1 MSIYNVYKRETIYT
15 YIYIY
20 IYNDMYFEILCTEH
34 VLYSNNEAPQRHE
47 SLAKHGDKE
56 DGILYTS
63 TFSNEKSYCRDVP
76 C

>member
-1 MSIYNVYKRETIYT
+1 
-15 YIYIY
+15 
-20 IYNDMYFEILCTEH
+20 MYFEILCTEH

-76 C
+76 TVLICYFVANAIDPYTFP